1 MYFKSMKTYT
11 YPRSEKL
18 KHKIAIGNLFENGKW
33 KMANQLRVIFL
44 RLDNKQVIEG
54 KFGVS
59 VSKRFFKRAVDRNR
73 IKRLMREC
81 YRLNKDLYHQSFGE
95 NTDVMLFWASKD
107 RPKNYQEV
115 LDNFLKLCEKV
126 KKHQTSVD

>member
-1 MYFKSMKTYT
+1 M
-11 YPRSEKL
+11 KL
-18 KHKIAIGNLFENGKW
+18 KHKIAIGNLFEKGKW
-33 KMANQLRVIFL
+33 KTVNQLRVIFL
-44 RLDNKQVIEG
+44 YKDNEAVFKG

-59 VSKRFFKRAVDRNR
+59 VPKRLFKKAVDRNR

-107 RPKNYQEV
+107 MPKDYQEV
-115 LDNFLKLCEKV
+115 LPIFFKLCEKL
-126 KKHQTSVD
+126 KKQKVTEV